1 VSRRPP
7 IWRDSLFFRVLE
19 PPGGWETGREGVQAN
34 QRARMLDAMT
44 RCVASKGYARVSV
57 ADVVQNAGVSRRTFY
72 EQFRDKEDCFLVA
85 YDTGSDAVIQA
96 LLAAVAELQAP
107 DWRSTLRTALQTYT
121 TVLAADPEFAHA
133 FLIDVLGAG
142 PQAVERRKNVNER
155 FVEQYR
161 LLAAVAAR
169 EEGAEPVPDLF
180 LRALVGGLSELVEL
194 HILAHGAETLT
205 DLTDDLVALVNAL
218 FAGAA
223 GAAPATR

>member
-1 VSRRPP
+1 MRSAIARPRPLDSALTLTTRILPRKRGGDCGKRNRFRPNGNHLGVSRRPP

-19 PPGGWETGREGVQAN
+19 PPDGWENGREGVHAN

-85 YDTGSDAVIQA
+85 YDTGSDAVIAA
-96 LLAAVAELQAP
+96 LLAAVAELEAP

-142 PQAVERRKNVNER
+142 PQAVERRKGVNER
-155 FVEQYR
+155 
-161 LLAAVAAR
+161 
-169 EEGAEPVPDLF
+169 
-180 LRALVGGLSELVEL
+180 
-194 HILAHGAETLT
+194 
-205 DLTDDLVALVNAL
+205 
-218 FAGAA
+218 
-223 GAAPATR
+223 